1 MNRKI
6 SPLDYIMDES
16 VLADS
21 SQLTTETAKLAFLRH
36 IGVEIDKKGEIII
49 NTDAMLNYLLNA
61 MCIVF
66 DEDEDLWIY
75 NKKSGVFEPK
85 RKYNLTVTTKSLL
98 NQVDCYSNIWSAPID
113 KKLTYEMA
121 GHIDTV
127 ISDFDV
133 GRFITLKN
141 CAFDTVAFKAV
152 DFSAKHLNTKCVDYN
167 YDPNAECP
175 HFMNFIKDIT
185 CNNSQLADLL
195 QEIAGYVF
203 TNHNKAEKAFIVIGP
218 ARNGKSTFA
227 SALRNLVGAV
237 NVSATPLKTLGSTFG
252 MEDLVGK
259 RLNITTESDVGE
271 AVSVTE
277 WKALTSGDPVCV
289 NRKGKKQITT
299 TLNVKMISFMNHLPQ
314 FGESGA
320 AIQRRLILIPF
331 TATIPEDKVD
341 PNLDKTL
348 AGELSGIFN
357 WAMEGLKRLADNNW
371 VFTHVDES
379 DKLLGE
385 FMAQQ
390 DPLHEFVEDMIE
402 PSTSK
407 TFVKCKDLHEAFDTW
422 LYENGRESY
431 KKITG
436 FNNEVVKAIKT
447 KHSITEGK
455 VGGVRGVYGISIKQ
469 YEHRQISDIRK
480 YQRRA

>member
-6 SPLDYIMDES
+6 SPKDYIMDES

-21 SQLTTETAKLAFLRH
+21 SQLQTDNDKEKFLSS
-36 IGVEIDKKGEIII
+36 IGVTLEEDGSIGI
-49 NTDAMLNYLLNA
+49 NTEEMLRYMLSA
-61 MCIVF
+61 MCIVS
-66 DEDEDLWIY
+66 DEGENLWLY
-75 NKKSGVFEPK
+75 NKKSGVFEPC
-85 RKYNLTVTTKSLL
+85 RKYNLMVTTRFLL
-98 NQVDCYSNIWSAPID
+98 SQVADYSVWSASLD
-113 KKLTYEMA
+113 KKLIYEMA
-121 GHIDTV
+121 GHIETV
-127 ISDFDV
+127 ISDFDT

-141 CAFDTVAFKAV
+141 CAYDTVKFKAV

-175 HFMNFIKDIT
+175 HFINFIKDIT

-195 QEIAGYVF
+195 QEVTGNIFAS
-203 TNHNKAEKAFIVIGP
+203 HNKAEKAFIVIGP

-227 SALRNLVGAV
+227 TVLRRLVSET

-259 RLNITTESDVGE
+259 RLLLTTESDVSE

-299 TLNVKMISFMNHLPQ
+299 TLNVKIISFMNHLPQ

-390 DPLHEFVEDMIE
+390 NPLHEFVEDMIE

>member
-1 MNRKI
+1 MNRVVN
-6 SPLDYIMDES
+6 PLNYIMDES

-21 SQLTTETAKLAFLRH
+21 SQLQTDNDKEKFLSS
-36 IGVEIDKKGEIII
+36 IGVTLEEDGSIGI
-49 NTDAMLNYLLNA
+49 NTEEVLQYMLSA
-61 MCIVF
+61 MCIVS
-66 DEDEDLWIY
+66 DEDEKLWLY
-75 NKKSGVFEPK
+75 NKTSGVFEP
-85 RKYNLTVTTKSLL
+85 RRNYNLTVTTKFLL
-98 NQVDCYSNIWSAPID
+98 NQVDGYKSLWSASID
-113 KKLTYEMA
+113 KKLNYEMG
-121 GHIDTV
+121 GHINTV
-127 ISDFDV
+127 ISDFDT
-133 GRFITLKN
+133 GRFLTLKN
-141 CAFDTVAFKAV
+141 CAYDTVNFKAV
-152 DFSAKHLNTKCVDYN
+152 DFAPKHLNTKCVDYN

-195 QEIAGYVF
+195 QEVTGYAF
-203 TNHNKAEKAFIVIGP
+203 ANHNKAEKAFIVIGP
-218 ARNGKSTFA
+218 ARNGKSSFA
-227 SALRNLVGAV
+227 SVLRNLVGAV

-289 NRKGKKQITT
+289 NRKGQKQITT
-299 TLNVKMISFMNHLPQ
+299 ALNVKMISFMNHLPQ

-341 PNLDKTL
+341 PNLDKKL
-348 AGELSGIFN
+348 AKELSGILN
-357 WAMEGLKRLADNNW
+357 WALRGLERLANNNW

-385 FMAQQ
+385 FMSQQ
-390 DPLHEFVEDMIE
+390 NPLVEFVEDMIE

-407 TFVKCKDLHEAFDTW
+407 TFVKCKDLHVAFDTW
-422 LYENGRESY
+422 FYENDGERY
-431 KKITG
+431 KITG
-436 FNNEVVKAIKT
+436 FNNEVIKAIKA
-447 KHSITEGK
+447 KYSITEGK
-455 VGGVRGVYGISIKQ
+455 VGGVRGVYGISIKK
-469 YEHRQISDIRK
+469 YEQRPITDFRK

>member
-1 MNRKI
+1 MNRKV

-21 SQLTTETAKLAFLRH
+21 SHLKTDKAKEAFLAR
-36 IGVEIDKKGEIII
+36 IGLTVEEDGSIGI
-49 NTDAMLNYLLNA
+49 NTEEILQYMLSA
-61 MCIVF
+61 MCIVS
-66 DEDEDLWIY
+66 DEDENLWLY
-75 NKKSGVFEPK
+75 NKKSGVFESR
-85 RKYNLTVTTKSLL
+85 RKYNLTVTTKFLL
-98 NQVDCYSNIWSAPID
+98 NQVDGYKSLWSASID
-113 KKLTYEMA
+113 KKLSYEMA

-127 ISDFDV
+127 ISDFDT

-141 CAFDTVAFKAV
+141 CAYDTVKFKAV
-152 DFSAKHLNTKCVDYN
+152 EFSPKHLNTKCVDYN
-167 YDPNAECP
+167 YDAEATCP
-175 HFMNFIKDIT
+175 HFMSFIKDIT

-195 QEIAGYVF
+195 QELTGYAF
-203 TNHNKAEKAFIVIGP
+203 ANHNKAEKAFIVIGP
-218 ARNGKSTFA
+218 ARNGKSTYA
-227 SALRNLVGAV
+227 SVLRKLLGQA
-237 NVSATPLKTLGSTFG
+237 NVSATPLKTLGSSFG

-259 RLNITTESDVGE
+259 RLNITTESDVSE
-271 AVSVTE
+271 NVSVTE
-277 WKALTSGDPVCV
+277 WKSLTSGDPVCV
-289 NRKGKKQITT
+289 NRKGQKQITT

-320 AIQRRLILIPF
+320 AIQRRLVIIPF

-357 WAMEGLKRLADNNW
+357 WAIEGLKRLTDNNW

-379 DKLLGE
+379 DKLLSE

-390 DPLHEFVEDMIE
+390 NPLHEFVEDMIE
-402 PSTSK
+402 PSIPK
-407 TFVKCKDLHEAFDTW
+407 NFVKCKDLHEAFDTW
-422 LYENGRESY
+422 LYENGRERY
-431 KKITG
+431 KITG
-436 FNNEVVKAIKT
+436 FNNEVIKAIKT
-447 KHSITEGK
+447 KYTISEGK

-469 YEHRQISDIRK
+469 YEQRQISDIRK